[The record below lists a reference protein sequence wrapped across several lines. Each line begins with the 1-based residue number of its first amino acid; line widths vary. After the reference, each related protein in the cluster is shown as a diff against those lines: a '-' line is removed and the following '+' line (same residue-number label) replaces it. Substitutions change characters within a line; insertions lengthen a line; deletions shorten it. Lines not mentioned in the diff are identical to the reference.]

1 MSRTLYYYYEREL
14 TFIRQL
20 AQEFAKQ
27 YPGAA
32 GRLRLEANRSTDPHV
47 ERLIEAFAL
56 LAGRVQLKLDDE
68 FPELTDS
75 MLGVLYP
82 HYLAPVPSMAIVQF
96 LLDPARAQ
104 LPKGFLIDRSSRLR
118 TQRIDDLPCKF
129 RTGYPVMLWPV
140 QVAAARF
147 TRPPFPAGV
156 KPPRGTVAALRLQLD
171 CLGGLNFSD
180 LTLDRLRF
188 YLSGETETI
197 AHLYEFIFNNT
208 IQVVLMTTDNAVGGS
223 PEPIFLDPQ
232 ACLGQVGFELADGL
246 IPYPSQSFPGYRLL
260 TEFFAFPSKFL
271 FLDLKELGKACRAG
285 FSKRL
290 EVVLFMN
297 RGSEKLEQDINVN
310 TFQLGCTPAINLF
323 EQTAEPI
330 ALDQSRYEYR
340 VVPDVANQN
349 GMEVYSVDQVTGVDP
364 ISGRTTEYQPFYS
377 FRHGARFEEQQ
388 TFWYATRRPSLQ
400 PADRGTEV
408 HLSLVDLGFDP
419 RLPAESTLVVRTT
432 CTNRELPLILQKA
445 GERLAFEL
453 EAAAPLARIRC
464 LRSPSPPQRPP
475 LRRGLYWRL
484 LSHLCLNHLSVSHGV
499 EGRDA
504 LQEILRLYDFSDPE
518 LDKRAALVTQHLIDG
533 ITSLTSRA
541 VVARPPTSDGSF
553 CRGTEITI
561 EFDEE
566 KYIGTGTFLFAC
578 ALERFLG
585 LYTSINSF
593 TQLVATTTKSATPFK
608 TWLPRAGEHPLI

>member
-1 MSRTLYYYYEREL
+1 MSRTLYHYYEREL

-20 AQEFAKQ
+20 SQEFAKQ
-27 YPGAA
+27 YPAAA

-56 LAGRVQLKLDDE
+56 LTGRIQHKLDDE
-68 FPELTDS
+68 FPELTDAL
-75 MLGVLYP
+75 LGILYP

-96 LLDPARAQ
+96 VLDPARAQ
-104 LPKGFLIDRSSRLR
+104 FPKGFLIDRGSRLR
-118 TQRIDDLPCKF
+118 TQRIGDLPCKF
-129 RTGYPVMLWPV
+129 RTGYPVTLWPV
-140 QVAAARF
+140 QVTAASF

-156 KPPRGTVAALRLQLD
+156 RPPRRTVAALRLRLD

-188 YLSGETETI
+188 YLSGESEPI
-197 AHLYEFIFNNT
+197 SQLYEYIFNNT
-208 IQVVLMTTDNAVGGS
+208 LQVVLMRTDRAAGETA
-223 PEPIFLDPQ
+223 EPIFMDPG
-232 ACLGQVGFELADGL
+232 ACLGQGGFELAEGL

-271 FLDLKELGKACRAG
+271 FVDLKELGKACRAG
-285 FSKRL
+285 FSRQL

-297 RGSEKLEQDINVN
+297 RGSERLEHDVSAT

-340 VVPDVANQN
+340 VVPDVANQD

-364 ISGRTTEYQPFYS
+364 ISGQSTQYQPFYS
-377 FRHGARFEEQQ
+377 FRHAARSEDQQ
-388 TFWYATRRPSLQ
+388 SFWCAVRRPSIQ

-408 HLSLVDLGFDP
+408 YLSFVDLRFDP
-419 RLPAESTLVVRTT
+419 QLPAESTLVVRTT
-432 CTNRELPLILQKA
+432 CTNRDLPLILQKA
-445 GERLAFEL
+445 GERLVFEL
-453 EAAAPLARIRC
+453 EAAAPLAQIRC
-464 LRSPSPPQRPP
+464 LRSPSSPQRPP

-484 LSHLCLNHLSVSHGV
+484 LSHLCLNHLSVSHGA

-504 LQEILRLYDFSDPE
+504 LQEILRLYDFADPE

-533 ITSLTSRA
+533 ITSLTSRS
-541 VVARPPTSDGSF
+541 VVARPPTGDGSF

-561 EFDEE
+561 EFDDEM
-566 KYIGTGTFLFAC
+566 YVGTGTFLFAC
-578 ALERFLG
+578 VLERFLG
-585 LYTSINSF
+585 LYTTINSF
-593 TQLVATTTKSATPFK
+593 TQMVARSTKSAVPLK